1 MDTDALFVAT
11 LDWLHRASSR
21 DPLDAYEMVLTSGR
35 LRLLL
40 LDGAP
45 LVHTVNRERRLKLV
59 FDVGD
64 HSPPPPP
71 LPQPLFW
78 AVPDGLNPNHMSTTH
93 NVPMLSLSLDEFL
106 ARRILV
112 YEGVDVTVKELIRHA
127 AHVSGGVH
135 AGEPENDTE
144 RKLDELAEAML
155 AQGMPMG
162 VRCLRGV
169 VWVVLDALA
178 PLHAAIVNDV
188 G

>member
-1 MDTDALFVAT
+1 MDTEALFVAT
-11 LDWLHRASSR
+11 LDWLHRASTR

-45 LVHTVNRERRLKLV
+45 LVHTVNRERRLKLA

-64 HSPPPPP
+64 HSPPPAP

-78 AVPDGLNPNHMSTTH
+78 AVPDGLNPNHMTTTH

-112 YEGVDVTVKELIRHA
+112 YEGVDVKVKELIRHA

-135 AGEPENDTE
+135 AGEPEDGMISCHAWDAVQ
-144 RKLDELAEAML
+144 RGLDRRAGGSGRVKCAASSCPGEAEEHY
-155 AQGMPMG
+155 
-162 VRCLRGV
+162 
-169 VWVVLDALA
+169 DST
-178 PLHAAIVNDV
+178 
-188 G
+188 